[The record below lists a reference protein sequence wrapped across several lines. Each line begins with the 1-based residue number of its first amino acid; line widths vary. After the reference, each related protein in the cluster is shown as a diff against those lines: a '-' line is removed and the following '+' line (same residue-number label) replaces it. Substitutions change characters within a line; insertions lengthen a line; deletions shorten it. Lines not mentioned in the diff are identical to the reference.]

1 MNALALQNLYS
12 DHVTFDP
19 DGCLTYRS
27 SLPECRGTLALQNLS
42 RVKDGKVHTIQGAR
56 IKHISD
62 NMKKM
67 AKKNA
72 LQNLAW
78 LGENGNVHT
87 VQQPNDGTMLLGATR
102 PDALQNL
109 DLADAYL
116 AWYKKILNYANSPQ
130 ARNAYIQWFD
140 DNIDIAN
147 HLARGQNQEGFH
159 DIANAGIHAL
169 GAFKDFVDTPAE
181 YDVSPTLQNLWG
193 ACQCFRDQCPCATY
207 I

>member
-1 MNALALQNLYS
+1 MNALALQNLFS

-78 LGENGNVHT
+78 LDEDGNVQT

-109 DLADAYL
+109 DLADA
-116 AWYKKILNYANSPQ
+116 
-130 ARNAYIQWFD
+130 
-140 DNIDIAN
+140 
-147 HLARGQNQEGFH
+147 
-159 DIANAGIHAL
+159 
-169 GAFKDFVDTPAE
+169 
-181 YDVSPTLQNLWG
+181 
-193 ACQCFRDQCPCATY
+193 
-207 I
+207 